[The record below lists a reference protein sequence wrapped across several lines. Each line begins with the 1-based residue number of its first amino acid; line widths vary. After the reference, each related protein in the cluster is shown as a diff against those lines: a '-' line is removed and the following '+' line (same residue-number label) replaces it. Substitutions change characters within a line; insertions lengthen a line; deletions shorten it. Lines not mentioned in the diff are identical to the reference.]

1 MRRLVCLRSRGQ
13 RGQEVRGQGSEV
25 IPRWQVVVL
34 MGRLCVRRSCSI
46 RRQLCAGPAEA
57 AFGPL
62 AGLACALRSIVFF
75 AEEASPI
82 VAAQLVPR

>member
-34 MGRLCVRRSCSI
+34 MGRLLALSACVCVATA
-46 RRQLCAGPAEA
+46 LYDVNYA
-57 AFGPL
+57 L
-62 AGLACALRSIVFF
+62 AL
-75 AEEASPI
+75 
-82 VAAQLVPR
+82 